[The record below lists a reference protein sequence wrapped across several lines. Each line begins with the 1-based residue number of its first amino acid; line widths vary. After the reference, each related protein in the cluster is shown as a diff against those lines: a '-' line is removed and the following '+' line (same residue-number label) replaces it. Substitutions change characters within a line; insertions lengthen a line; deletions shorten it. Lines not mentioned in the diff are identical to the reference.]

1 MYVHTGSL
9 VSTTLVVSAGTV
21 TALGVVAIVEVV
33 EIGDVVV
40 ATGLLTGLCVGFGVV
55 PALLLN
61 SVVYLF
67 PFQVNSL
74 KPAFLALLKALPKVS
89 PSKLLVPEIVVA
101 DGTTTL
107 V

>member
-21 TALGVVAIVEVV
+21 TVLGVVVAVEVTG
-33 EIGDVVV
+33 IDVVIV
-40 ATGLLTGLCVGFGVV
+40 VTGLLTGLCVGFGVV

-89 PSKLLVPEIVVA
+89 PSKLLVPEIVVE
-101 DGTTTL
+101 DGTATL